1 MSRAASTWPRCLLNC
16 AAKTTKDKR
25 RRVVFLT
32 GTRADFGKL
41 KPLMRLVEDHD
52 DLDCHVFVTGMH
64 TLRIYGETW
73 QEVRNCG
80 FKNFHVMH
88 NQYVGEPMESIL
100 ANTVQGLA
108 RYVAEVQPELLVV
121 HGDRVEALA
130 GALVGTLAH
139 VKVAHIEGG
148 ERSGTV
154 DETIRHAVSKL
165 SHLHFVANEDAAR
178 RVRQLGEVPEHIFV
192 IGSPDIDV
200 MHSPDLP
207 SLESVRERYEIHYP
221 EYGILLFH
229 PVTTE
234 LRDIGEYT
242 QALVNAVIASEK
254 PFVAIYPN
262 NDAGTEFILSAYRR
276 LESCANVRVFPS
288 IRFESFLTLL
298 KNASLMIG
306 NSSAGVR
313 EAPIYGV
320 PAVDIGTRQNERY
333 DGPGVTHVGYG
344 EQEILAAIQQQFGAR
359 TAGIDSR
366 FGHGDS
372 AAKFLQVLSEN
383 DIFSV
388 PQQKLFQDL
397 KFGEPN

>member
-1 MSRAASTWPRCLLNC
+1 
-16 AAKTTKDKR
+16 
-25 RRVVFLT
+25 
-32 GTRADFGKL
+32 
-41 KPLMRLVEDHD
+41 MRLVEQHAR
-52 DLDCHVFVTGMH
+52 LECHVFVTGMH

-80 FKNFHVMH
+80 FKNLHVLH

-108 RYVAEVQPELLVV
+108 RYVAEVQPDLLVV

-130 GALVGTLAH
+130 GALVGTLAN

-165 SHLHFVANEDAAR
+165 SHLHFVANDDAAR

-207 SLESVRERYEIHYP
+207 SLESVRERYGIHYP

-234 LRDIGEYT
+234 LRHIGEYT
-242 QALVNAVIASEK
+242 QALVSAVIDSGK

-262 NDAGTEFILSAYRR
+262 NDAGTELILSEYRR
-276 LESCANVRVFPS
+276 LESCDKVRLFPS

-298 KNASLMIG
+298 KNASLMVG

-320 PAVDIGTRQNERY
+320 PAIDIGTRQNERY

-344 EQEILAAIQQQFGAR
+344 QHEILEAIEQQFGVR
-359 TAGIDSR
+359 TAGISSH
-366 FGHGDS
+366 FGDGDS

-383 DIFSV
+383 DIFAV
-388 PQQKLFQDL
+388 PQQKLFRDVQ
-397 KFGEPN
+397 FGEPN